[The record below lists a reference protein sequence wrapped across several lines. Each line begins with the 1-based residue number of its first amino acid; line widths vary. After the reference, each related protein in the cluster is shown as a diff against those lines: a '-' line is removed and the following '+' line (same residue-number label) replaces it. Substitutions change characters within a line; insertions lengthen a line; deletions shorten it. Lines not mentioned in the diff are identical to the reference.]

1 MTTHHSDSH
10 HASQVDVL
18 LTDCA
23 KQDAGAVLGALEA
36 AFPTRPGESLTE
48 AVEPRP
54 GAKHPTVWAASVDT
68 RSHGHELG
76 PVHLDGPLT
85 ADLSGG
91 PRHVREVKKVL
102 GDCFELEE
110 QGSVSGD
117 QEVELRVRLTE
128 MPHR

>member
-1 MTTHHSDSH
+1 MTTHHTGSHDSH
-10 HASQVDVL
+10 VDVM

-48 AVEPRP
+48 ALEPRP
-54 GAKHPTVWAASVDT
+54 GAKHPTVWSASVDT

-76 PVHLDGPLT
+76 PVHLDGTLT

-128 MPHR
+128 LPDR